1 MQSVPE
7 MRGQLIECTVSAGDV
22 PYTAG
27 SVEVMISYEEL
38 VGAEGKRE
46 FMKKFDRDYA
56 NAGLGKP
63 YLTDYGLEVEVLIR
77 LPGCSPVR
85 YQSSLN

>member
-1 MQSVPE
+1 
-7 MRGQLIECTVSAGDV
+7 
-22 PYTAG
+22 
-27 SVEVMISYEEL
+27 MISYEEL

-56 NAGLGKP
+56 NAGLGTP
-63 YLTDYGLEVEVLIR
+63 YLTDYFGLEVEVLIR

-85 YQSSLN
+85 YQSLLN